1 MPQALGFEVLVN
13 KEYIMLKLL
22 CYVAVPMVL
31 SLTACGTIKNGPS
44 VSETK
49 FFSNEIDLPK
59 WYTESPK
66 KDDSALYGVGSEY
79 SNDFQ
84 FSVDKAML
92 SAKRELAANYSS
104 HTSAMM
110 KDFAVESGVLGRG
123 VANAD
128 IERTTR
134 LIVAKVNL
142 VGVQRQNFVVIK
154 EGNGFRTFVKLR
166 LSLDES
172 NKAMI
177 AEIQRDAALYAQL
190 RASKS
195 FRELDG
201 QTDKIE
207 EQKNERIRAMKVD

>member
-1 MPQALGFEVLVN
+1 ME
-13 KEYIMLKLL
+13 KLL
-22 CYVAVPMVL
+22 CYIVVPFIISL
-31 SLTACGTIKNGPS
+31 SACSTIKDGPS

-49 FFSNEIDLPK
+49 MFSNEVDYPK
-59 WYTESPK
+59 WYAESAK
-66 KDDSALYGVGSEY
+66 KDDEAIYGVGTEY

-92 SAKRELAANYSS
+92 SAKRELASNYSS
-104 HTSAMM
+104 HISAMM
-110 KDFAVESGVLGRG
+110 KDYAVESGQLGRG

-134 LIVAKVNL
+134 LIVARVNL
-142 VGVQRQNFVVIK
+142 VGVQRTNFIVVRENK
-154 EGNGFRTFVKLR
+154 GFRTFVRLR
-166 LSLDES
+166 FSADES
-172 NKAMI
+172 NKIML
-177 AEIQRDAALYAQL
+177 AEIQRDANLYTQL

-207 EQKNERIRAMKVD
+207 QNKIERIRAMKAD

>member
-1 MPQALGFEVLVN
+1 MDKLIC
-13 KEYIMLKLL
+13 YI
-22 CYVAVPMVL
+22 VVPMIL
-31 SLTACGTIKNGPS
+31 SLTACGSIKTGPS

-49 FFSNEIDLPK
+49 YFSNEVDYPK
-59 WYTESPK
+59 WYADAPK
-66 KDDSALYGVGSEY
+66 KDDSAIYGVGTEY

-92 SAKRELAANYSS
+92 SAKRELASNYSS
-104 HTSAMM
+104 YTSAMM

-142 VGVQRQNFVVIK
+142 VGVQRVNYMTVK
-154 EGNGFRTFVKLR
+154 EGSGFRTFVRLR
-166 LSLDES
+166 FSADES
-172 NKAMI
+172 NKIML
-177 AEIQRDAALYAQL
+177 AEVQRNAALYAQL

-195 FRELDG
+195 FRELDKENG
-201 QTDKIE
+201 KIDA
-207 EQKNERIRAMKVD
+207 QKINELNAIKVD

>member
-1 MPQALGFEVLVN
+1 MD
-13 KEYIMLKLL
+13 KLL
-22 CYVAVPMVL
+22 CYIIVPFVL
-31 SLTACGTIKNGPS
+31 SLSACGSIKTGPS

-49 FFSNEIDLPK
+49 YFSNEVDYPK
-59 WYTESPK
+59 WYADAPK
-66 KDDSALYGVGSEY
+66 KDDSAIYGVGTEY

-92 SAKRELAANYSS
+92 SAKRELASNYSS
-104 HTSAMM
+104 YTSAMM

-142 VGVQRQNFVVIK
+142 VGVQRQNFMVVK
-154 EGNGFRTFVKLR
+154 EGSGFRTFVRLR
-166 LSLDES
+166 FSADES
-172 NKAMI
+172 NKIML
-177 AEIQRDAALYAQL
+177 AEIQRNAALYAQL

-195 FRELDG
+195 FRELDKEAG
-201 QTDKIE
+201 KIE
-207 EQKNERIRAMKVD
+207 TQKINELNAIKVD

>member
-1 MPQALGFEVLVN
+1 ME
-13 KEYIMLKLL
+13 KLL
-22 CYVAVPMVL
+22 CYIVVPLAL
-31 SLTACGTIKNGPS
+31 SLTACGSIKTGPS

-49 FFSNEIDLPK
+49 MFSNQVDYPS
-59 WYTESPK
+59 WYADAPK
-66 KDDSALYGVGSEY
+66 KDDSAIYGVGTEY

-92 SAKRELAANYSS
+92 SAKRELASNYSS
-104 HTSAMM
+104 YTSAMM

-142 VGVQRQNFVVIK
+142 VGVQRQNFVVVK
-154 EGNGFRTFVKLR
+154 EGNGFRTFVRLR
-166 LSLDES
+166 FSADES
-172 NKAMI
+172 NKI
-177 AEIQRDAALYAQL
+177 LVAEVQRNAALYAQL

-195 FRELDG
+195 FRELDKETG
-201 QTDKIE
+201 KIE
-207 EQKNERIRAMKVD
+207 AQKINELNAMKVD

>member
-1 MPQALGFEVLVN
+1 MD
-13 KEYIMLKLL
+13 KLL
-22 CYVAVPMVL
+22 CYIVVPFVFAL
-31 SLTACGTIKNGPS
+31 SACSTFKDGPS

-49 FFSNEIDLPK
+49 YFSNEVDYPK
-59 WYTESPK
+59 WYADAPK
-66 KDDSALYGVGSEY
+66 KDDSAIYGVGTEY

-84 FSVDKAML
+84 FSVDKAMM

-104 HTSAMM
+104 YTSAMM

-142 VGVQRQNFVVIK
+142 VGVQRTNFIVVK
-154 EGNGFRTFVKLR
+154 DGAGFRSFVRLR
-166 LSLDES
+166 FSADES
-172 NKAMI
+172 NKIML
-177 AEIQRDAALYAQL
+177 AEVQRNAALYAQL

-195 FRELDG
+195 FRELDKETG
-201 QTDKIE
+201 KIE
-207 EQKNERIRAMKVD
+207 TQKISELNAIKVD

>member
-1 MPQALGFEVLVN
+1 ME
-13 KEYIMLKLL
+13 KLL
-22 CYVAVPMVL
+22 CYIVVPFVISL
-31 SLTACGTIKNGPS
+31 SACSTIKDGPS

-49 FFSNEIDLPK
+49 MFSNEVDYPK
-59 WYTESPK
+59 WYAESAK
-66 KDDSALYGVGSEY
+66 KDDEAIYGVGTEY

-92 SAKRELAANYSS
+92 SAKRELASNYSS
-104 HTSAMM
+104 HISAMM
-110 KDFAVESGVLGRG
+110 KDYAVESGQLGRG

-134 LIVAKVNL
+134 LIVARVNL
-142 VGVQRQNFVVIK
+142 VGVQRTNFIVVRENK
-154 EGNGFRTFVKLR
+154 GFRTFVRLR
-166 LSLDES
+166 FSADES
-172 NKAMI
+172 NKIML
-177 AEIQRDAALYAQL
+177 AEIQRDANLYTQL

-207 EQKNERIRAMKVD
+207 QNKIERIRAMKAD